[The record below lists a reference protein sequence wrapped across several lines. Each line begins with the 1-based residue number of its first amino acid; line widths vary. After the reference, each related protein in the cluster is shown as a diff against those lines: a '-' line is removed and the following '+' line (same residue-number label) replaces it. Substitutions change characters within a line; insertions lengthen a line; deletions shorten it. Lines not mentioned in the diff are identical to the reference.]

1 MIHRSTTLLLCM
13 VTLIACTAAAQTR
26 DTAATVH
33 AFSVQQCVE
42 YAHKNN
48 NQVKN
53 ALLDLQVQQQTNR
66 GITSA
71 ALPQINATAGL
82 TDYLKI
88 PVTLVP
94 AEFFGGAA
102 GTYAPVQFGT
112 KYNASA
118 GINLQQVLFDGQVF
132 VGLQAR
138 QTSIDYYQKNI
149 EITEE
154 NIKANIYKVYYQ
166 LVVSKT
172 QVDQIDANIERLE
185 KLLHDTKAMHDNGF
199 AESLDVDKTSVQL
212 ANLQTE
218 RLKTVNTINNGYL
231 GLKILIGMPVKEE
244 LTLTDNI
251 TDEDIKQN
259 ALDSAYQYENRKE
272 YQALMLSK
280 KLNEYNVKRYKLSY
294 FPSLSLNGAYSK
306 AAYRTEFDVFN
317 KGDWFTT
324 SYIGLN
330 VSIPIF
336 DGLQKDAN
344 IKKARLQ
351 TRQVENQLEDLKLS
365 IDNDATKARNDFKS
379 AIATID
385 YQKRNMTLAAN
396 VYNQTKKKYELG
408 LASSTDL
415 TNAQTDL
422 RTSESN
428 YISALYDG
436 IIARVNYLKATG
448 QLK

>member
-1 MIHRSTTLLLCM
+1 MIHRGATKLLCM
-13 VTLIACTAAAQTR
+13 LTLFACSKAAHAQ
-26 DTAATVH
+26 DTAVH
-33 AFSVQQCVE
+33 RYAFSVQQCVE

-53 ALLDLQVQQQTNR
+53 ALLDLKVQQQTNR
-66 GITSA
+66 GITA
-71 ALPQINATAGL
+71 QALPQVSGTAGF

-94 AEFFGGAA
+94 AEFFGGTP
-102 GTYAPVQFGT
+102 GTYAPLQFGT
-112 KYNASA
+112 KYNAS
-118 GINLQQVLFDGQVF
+118 GGVTLQQVLFDGQVF

-138 QTSIDYYQKNI
+138 QTSVDYYQKNI

-172 QVDQIDANIERLE
+172 QIDQVDANIERLE

-212 ANLQTE
+212 ANLETE
-218 RLKTVNTINNGYL
+218 KLKTLNTINNGYL
-231 GLKILIGMPVKEE
+231 GLKILIGMPVQDS
-244 LTLTDNI
+244 LSLTDNI
-251 TDEDIKQN
+251 TDEDIKTN
-259 ALDSAYQYENRKE
+259 ALDSGYAYQNRKE
-272 YQALMLSK
+272 YQALLLSK
-280 KLNEYNVKRYKLSY
+280 KLNEYNVKRYQLSY
-294 FPSLSLNGAYSK
+294 IPSLSFTGAYSK
-306 AAYRTEFDVFN
+306 AAYRTEFDVFG

-324 SYIGLN
+324 SYVGLN
-330 VSIPIF
+330 LTVPIF
-336 DGLQKDAN
+336 DGLQRDAN
-344 IKKARLQ
+344 IKKARF
-351 TRQVENQLEDLKLS
+351 QVQQVDNQLADLKLN
-365 IDNDATKARNDFKS
+365 IDNDAAKARNDFKS

-385 YQKRNMTLAAN
+385 YQKKNMSLAEN

-408 LASSTDL
+408 LASNTDL
-415 TNAQTDL
+415 TNTQTDL
-422 RTSESN
+422 RTAQSN

-436 IIARVNYLKATG
+436 IIARVNFLKATG